1 MILVGQARYSNDD
14 SVDRHDGGAPLH
26 IAELV
31 CTRCVPEPKYM
42 ILMKTTKRLQ
52 PSKYGP
58 SSGAPGRIRTCDAR
72 LRSPALYPLSYEGSA
87 AGACPL
93 LRMRHSRIFADATGG
108 VGSHFDR
115 PLAPS
120 PTSSCRERRLISC
133 AWG

>member
-1 MILVGQARYSNDD
+1 VGQSRYSSDD
-14 SVDRHDGGAPLH
+14 SIDRHDGGAPLR

-31 CTRCVPEPKYM
+31 CTRCVPESKYM
-42 ILMKTTKRLQ
+42 ILMRTTRALQ

-72 LRSPALYPLSYEGSA
+72 LRSPALYPLSYEGGA
-87 AGACPL
+87 AGACPN
-93 LRMRHSRIFADATGG
+93 SGCGG
-108 VGSHFDR
+108 PGSSPMLPEASGSYFDR

>member
-1 MILVGQARYSNDD
+1 M
-14 SVDRHDGGAPLH
+14 DRHDGGAPLH

-42 ILMKTTKRLQ
+42 ILMRTTRALQ

-87 AGACPL
+87 AGACPY
-93 LRMRHSRIFADATGG
+93 SGCGIP
-108 VGSHFDR
+108 GSS
-115 PLAPS
+115 PMLPEAS
-120 PTSSCRERRLISC
+120 VPTSIVRWRLPQPPRAVS
-133 AWG
+133 GG